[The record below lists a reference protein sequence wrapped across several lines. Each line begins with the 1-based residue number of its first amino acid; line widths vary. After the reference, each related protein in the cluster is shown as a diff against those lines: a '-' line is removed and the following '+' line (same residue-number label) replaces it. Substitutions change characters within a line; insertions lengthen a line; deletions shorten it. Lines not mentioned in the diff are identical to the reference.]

1 MGWKFVGP
9 RFFFYSIAGM
19 INYSVA
25 VQFIKVSFPLQ
36 DKLLSALLAGIMA
49 GAGSGIILRLRA
61 QREELISSRSSS

>member
-1 MGWKFVGP
+1 
-9 RFFFYSIAGM
+9 M